1 MDPKAINALLVK
13 VGVNMGD
20 HGQDVTTALAVSP
33 DESVADL
40 VGRALRS
47 QEYRWDAETKA
58 GGTVPIAQP
67 EWRIEL
73 RLVTPDAPSGQ
84 VI

>member
-20 HGQDVTTALAVSP
+20 HGQDVTTALVVKRN
-33 DESVADL
+33 ETVTDL
-40 VGRALRS
+40 VERALHS
-47 QEYRWDAETKA
+47 QEYRSS
-58 GGTVPIAQP
+58 GFVPVAQS

-73 RLVTPDAPSGQ
+73 RLAADPVEGQ
-84 VI
+84 VF